1 MGGYFESKRLKLPQ
15 TSTTAELHRPLTL
28 SQRALEYCIGAR
40 SMLMDLLS
48 REYTRTQIERR
59 RMYIQTSQKRIEK
72 EEKEKCML
80 SRLLSMMSL
89 HLSPLLPERGGNL
102 VTPRPKTHTYN
113 LHRLP
118 IEHSN
123 LRHMKRSN
131 LPVDLFLKNKSELF
145 FPSSLPF
152 HCPFWAYLR

>member
-59 RMYIQTSQKRIEK
+59 RMYIQTSRKEKKKEK
-72 EEKEKCML
+72 EKSKKKCML
-80 SRLLSMMSL
+80 SRLLSKMSL
-89 HLSPLLPERGGNL
+89 RGKSRYTQTQDPYLPG
-102 VTPRPKTHTYN
+102 
-113 LHRLP
+113 RLP

-131 LPVDLFLKNKSELF
+131 LPFDLFF
-145 FPSSLPF
+145 FKETTNVNFSSLV
-152 HCPFWAYLR
+152 HCHSIAFP